1 MSHHRYCEP
10 RTTFERGNVPARLQD
25 MKLYQC
31 IQRDQVVIT
40 RLREM
45 YIVADLESAKEHAK
59 EQE

>member
-1 MSHHRYCEP
+1 
-10 RTTFERGNVPARLQD
+10 VPARLQD